1 MNAFWTWAKAVSIGF
16 AVEVYHYLMSKIRKQ
31 ELTIRDGELKAE
43 IKEHEDEERKRGDID
58 PAATIKSAIDRGK
71 KL

>member
-1 MNAFWTWAKAVSIGF
+1 MNAFWTWAKTVSIGF
-16 AVEVYHYLMSKIRKQ
+16 AVEVYHYLMSKIRRQ

-43 IKEHEDEERKRGDID
+43 LKENEDEERGKSDVD
-58 PAATIKSAIDRGK
+58 PATTIRSAIDRGK